1 MKVILLKDVKGVGK
15 RFEER
20 EVSDGH
26 AINYLIPKKLAVS
39 AAGSGAAQ
47 VKALK
52 TQEENSRALKSKK
65 SEEEVGKLAG
75 TEVKILVRANEKGHL
90 FAALSAE
97 KIAQLLREKGMEVD
111 FTYINLFEGIREVG
125 SYRIP
130 VKVGEKETHF
140 TLVVEPSGPKK

>member
-15 RFEER
+15 RFEEKQ
-20 EVSDGH
+20 VSDGH

-39 AAGSGAAQ
+39 ASGSGAAQ

-52 TQEENSRALKSKK
+52 AQEESGKAIKSKK
-65 SEEEVGKLAG
+65 SEEEIGKLAG
-75 TEVKILVRANEKGHL
+75 TEVTVSVRANEKGHL

-97 KIAQLLREKGMEVD
+97 KIAELLSERGIEVD

-140 TLVVEPSGPKK
+140 TLIVEALKK